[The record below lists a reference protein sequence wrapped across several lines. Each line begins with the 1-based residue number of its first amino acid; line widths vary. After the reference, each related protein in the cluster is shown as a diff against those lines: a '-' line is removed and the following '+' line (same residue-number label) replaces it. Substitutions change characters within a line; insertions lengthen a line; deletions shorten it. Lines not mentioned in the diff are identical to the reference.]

1 MKPARIMLWIGLML
15 LALAIISTGAWCVL
29 AIWYRLPGGVTL
41 RNVTCGLAIALIIA
55 ANILIWTQLRWP
67 AIGGYAI
74 LFGVVC
80 IWWSTITPSGHRN
93 WMPDV
98 ARNVTGSIDG
108 DQLAVQN
115 VRNFNW
121 RSDTDFD
128 QKWEA
133 RSYRL
138 SDVSNVD
145 LIMSYWSGKAIA
157 HTIVSFGFK
166 NGQRLDFSIETRK
179 AQGQSY
185 STIAGFFKEY
195 TLIIIAADERD
206 VVRVRS
212 NIRGED
218 VRIYRLRMQPAEAR
232 SLLVAY
238 IAEANALA
246 LRPRFYNTA
255 TANCTTLVYELVEK
269 IHPGLH
275 WDPRILISGYL
286 PEYVYSLGALDTR
299 IPFDQLRARSKLHD
313 KALRAGDDPNFS
325 NDIRVGIPT
334 P

>member
-1 MKPARIMLWIGLML
+1 MKPARIMLWIGLMI
-15 LALAIISTGAWCVL
+15 LALAIILTGGWCAL

-41 RNVTCGLAIALIIA
+41 RDVTTGLAIAIVMA

-74 LFGVVC
+74 LVGVVC
-80 IWWSTITPSGHRN
+80 LWWSTLTPSGHRN

-98 ARNVTGSIDG
+98 ARNLTGSIDG
-108 DQLAVQN
+108 DQLTVQN

-128 QKWEA
+128 PTWET
-133 RSYRL
+133 RSYHL
-138 SDVSNVD
+138 SDVRNVD
-145 LIMSYWSGKAIA
+145 LIMSYWSGEAIA

-166 NGQRLDFSIETRK
+166 DGQRLDFSIETRK
-179 AQGQSY
+179 AQ
-185 STIAGFFKEY
+185 
-195 TLIIIAADERD
+195 
-206 VVRVRS
+206 
-212 NIRGED
+212 
-218 VRIYRLRMQPAEAR
+218 AR

-255 TANCTTLVYELVEK
+255 TANCTTLVYELVKK
-269 IHPGLH
+269 IQPGVH

-286 PEYVYSLGALDTR
+286 PEYLYSLGALDTR
-299 IPFDQLRARSKLHD
+299 IPFNQLRELAKIHARALH
-313 KALRAGDDPNFS
+313 AGDDPNFAAE
-325 NDIRVGIPT
+325 IRVGIPT
-334 P
+334 PQYQPAS

>member
-1 MKPARIMLWIGLML
+1 MKFGRIILWIGLAV
-15 LALAIISTGAWCVL
+15 LALAIILTGGWCAL
-29 AIWYRLPGGVTL
+29 ALWYRLPAGQTL
-41 RNVTCGLAIALIIA
+41 RDATTGLAIASIIA
-55 ANILIWTQLRWP
+55 ANILIWTRLAWP
-67 AIGGYAI
+67 AIAGYAI

-80 IWWSTITPSGHRN
+80 IWWSTITPSGNRN

-98 ARNVTGSIDG
+98 ARNVTGTING
-108 DQLAVQN
+108 DQLALDN
-115 VRNFNW
+115 VRDFNW

-128 QKWEA
+128 QKWEQ
-133 RSYRL
+133 RSYQL

-145 LIMSYWSGKAIA
+145 LIMSYWSGEAIA

-166 NGQRLDFSIETRK
+166 DGQRLDFSIETRK

-206 VVRVRS
+206 VIRVRS

-218 VRIYRLRMQPAEAR
+218 VRIYRLRMPAAEAQN
-232 SLLVAY
+232 LLRAY
-238 IAEANALA
+238 INEANGLA
-246 LRPRFYNTA
+246 VSPRFYNTA
-255 TANCTTLVYELVEK
+255 TANCTTLVYGLVEQ

-299 IPFDQLRARSKLHD
+299 IPFDQLRALAKIHD
-313 KALRAGDDPNFS
+313 KALRAGDNPDFS
-325 NDIRVGIPT
+325 TEIRVGIPT

>member
-1 MKPARIMLWIGLML
+1 MKPARIMLWIGLMM
-15 LALAIISTGAWCVL
+15 LALAIVLTGGWCAL
-29 AIWYRLPGGVTL
+29 AIWYRLPFGVAL
-41 RNVTCGLAIALIIA
+41 RDIAAGLIIA
-55 ANILIWTQLRWP
+55 LSIAAIILIWTQLRWP

-74 LFGVVC
+74 LFAVVC
-80 IWWSTITPSGHRN
+80 CWWSTLTPSGHRN

-98 ARNVTGSIDG
+98 ARNVTGSING

-128 QKWEA
+128 PKWEA

-138 SDVSNVD
+138 SDLSNVD
-145 LIMSYWSGKAIA
+145 LIMSYWSGEAIA

-166 NGQRLDFSIETRK
+166 DGQRLDFSIETRK

-206 VVRVRS
+206 VVRLRS

-218 VRIYRLRMQPAEAR
+218 VRIYRLRMPPAEAQ

-238 IAEANALA
+238 IAEANDLA
-246 LRPRFYNTA
+246 LKPRFYNTA
-255 TANCTTLVYELVEK
+255 TANCTTLVYDLVQK

-286 PEYVYSLGALDTR
+286 PEYVYSLGALDNR
-299 IPFDQLRARSKLHD
+299 IPFDQLRERAKIHD
-313 KALRAGDDPNFS
+313 QALRAGDDPNFS
-325 NDIRVGIPT
+325 NDIRAGIPT

>member
-1 MKPARIMLWIGLML
+1 MNPARIMLWVGLMV
-15 LALAIISTGAWCVL
+15 LALAIILTGGWCAL

-41 RNVTCGLAIALIIA
+41 REFTTGLAIALIIA

-67 AIGGYAI
+67 ALGGYAI

-133 RSYRL
+133 RSYHL

-145 LIMSYWSGKAIA
+145 LIMSYWSGEAIA

-166 NGQRLDFSIETRK
+166 DGQRLDFSIETRK

-218 VRIYRLRMQPAEAR
+218 VRIYRLRMQPAEAQ
-232 SLLVAY
+232 SLLLAY
-238 IAEANALA
+238 IAEANELA
-246 LRPRFYNTA
+246 LKPRFYNTA
-255 TANCTTLVYELVEK
+255 TANCTTLVYDLVEK
-269 IHPGLH
+269 IHPGMH

-286 PEYVYSLGALDTR
+286 PEYVYSLGALDNR
-299 IPFDQLRARSKLHD
+299 IPFDQLRELSKIHD
-313 KALRAGDDPNFS
+313 KALKAADDPNFS
-325 NDIRVGIPT
+325 NAIRVGIPS

>member
-1 MKPARIMLWIGLML
+1 MTFWRVIRWIGLAL
-15 LALAIISTGAWCVL
+15 LALVIVLVGLWCAL
-29 AIWYRLPGGVTL
+29 ALWYRLPARQTL
-41 RNVTCGLAIALIIA
+41 RDVTTGVVIALIVL
-55 ANILIWTQLRWP
+55 ANILIWTRLRWP
-67 AIGGYAI
+67 AIAGYAI
-74 LFGVVC
+74 LFGLVC
-80 IWWSTITPSGHRN
+80 LWWSTITPSGNRN
-93 WMPDV
+93 WMADV
-98 ARNVTGSIDG
+98 ARNVTGEIDG
-108 DQLAVQN
+108 DQLSVQN
-115 VRNFNW
+115 VRNFDW

-128 QKWEA
+128 QKWEQ

-145 LIMSYWSGKAIA
+145 LIMSYWSGEAIA

-166 NGQRLDFSIETRK
+166 DGQRLDFSIETRK

-185 STIAGFFKEY
+185 STVAGFFKEY

-218 VRIYRLRMQPAEAR
+218 VRIYRVRMQPADAQN
-232 SLLVAY
+232 LLRGY
-238 IAEANALA
+238 IGAANDLA
-246 LRPRFYNTA
+246 VRPRFYNTA
-255 TANCTTLVYELVEK
+255 TANCTTLVYGLVAK

-286 PEYVYSLGALDTR
+286 PNYVYSLGALDTR
-299 IPFDQLRARSKLHD
+299 IPFDQLRTLAKIDD
-313 KALRAGDDPNFS
+313 KARRAGDATDFS
-325 NDIRVGIPT
+325 SQIRVGLPA

>member
-1 MKPARIMLWIGLML
+1 MLWIGLMV
-15 LALAIISTGAWCVL
+15 LALAVTCTGGWCAL

-41 RNVTCGLAIALIIA
+41 RDVTTGLAIAIVIA

-74 LFGVVC
+74 LVGLVC
-80 IWWSTITPSGHRN
+80 LWWSTLTPSGHRN

-98 ARNVTGSIDG
+98 ARNLTGSIDG
-108 DQLAVQN
+108 DQLTVQN

-128 QKWEA
+128 QTWET
-133 RSYRL
+133 RSYHL
-138 SDVSNVD
+138 SDVRNVD
-145 LIMSYWSGKAIA
+145 LIMSYWSGEAIA
-157 HTIVSFGFK
+157 HTIVSFGF
-166 NGQRLDFSIETRK
+166 NGGQRLDFSIETRK

-206 VVRVRS
+206 VVRLRS

-218 VRIYRLRMQPAEAR
+218 VRIYRLSMPPAQAR

-255 TANCTTLVYELVEK
+255 TANCTTLVYELVKK
-269 IHPGLH
+269 IQPGVH

-286 PEYVYSLGALDTR
+286 PEYLYSLGALDTR
-299 IPFDQLRARSKLHD
+299 IPFNQLRELAKIHA
-313 KALRAGDDPNFS
+313 KALHAGDDPNFAAE
-325 NDIRVGIPT
+325 IRVGIPT
-334 P
+334 PQYQPAS